1 MLSSASLLVTPDLLV
16 RDLQCAHPRG
26 GWGDVELARR
36 AAIVFPRRGSFR
48 RRGLHGEEVVEPGV
62 AYFQRP
68 GEEEE
73 FAHPHGG
80 GDRCTCVAVSE
91 TVLASMLGDDPTL
104 PAHVVP
110 TTPQDDFLV
119 RTLHRMENPPAPVA
133 PPALAAEERTL
144 ALVSAVLLAAVP
156 RRLAAG
162 RPATV
167 QARKRVADDAREALA
182 ADPSLGLVD
191 LARAVAVSPHHL
203 SRVFRAEVGVSVS
216 AYRRRLRLRDALE
229 RLGEADLAR
238 VAADAGYADHAHFA
252 REARALLGATP
263 SALQREIA
271 GALNEPG

>member
-26 GWGDVELARR
+26 GWGGVELARR

-73 FAHPHGG
+73 FAHPHDG
-80 GDRCTCVAVSE
+80 GDRCMCVAVSE

-110 TTPQDDFLV
+110 TTPVQDL
-119 RTLHRMENPPAPVA
+119 TLRSPMD
-133 PPALAAEERTL
+133 EEGVLT
-144 ALVSAVLLAAVP
+144 VVGSVLLAAVP
-156 RRLAAG
+156 RRLGAG

-182 ADPSLGLVD
+182 ADPSLGLVE

-252 REARALLGATP
+252 REARALLGTTP
-263 SALQREIA
+263 SALEREVA
-271 GALNEPG
+271 GALDEPR

>member
-1 MLSSASLLVTPDLLV
+1 MLTSSPLLVTPDLLV
-16 RDLQCAHPRG
+16 RDLQCAHPRS
-26 GWGDVELARR
+26 GWGGVELARR
-36 AAIVFPRRGSFR
+36 AALVFPRRGSFR

-73 FAHPHGG
+73 FAHPHDG

-91 TVLASMLGDDPTL
+91 TVLASLLGGDPTL

-110 TTPQDDFLV
+110 TTPAQD
-119 RTLHRMENPPAPVA
+119 
-133 PPALAAEERTL
+133 L
-144 ALVSAVLLAAVP
+144 ALRSPFHEEGVIAVVGAVLAAAVP
-156 RRLAAG
+156 RRVAAG
-162 RPATV
+162 RPATA

-182 ADPSLGLVD
+182 FDPSLGLVD
-191 LARAVAVSPHHL
+191 LARLVAVSPHHL

-216 AYRRRLRLRDALE
+216 GYRRRLRLRAALE

-271 GALNEPG
+271 GAPDEPR